1 MSTRSW
7 ICLER
12 EGDYEC
18 IYCHWN
24 GYLYHNGRILLKHYQ
39 DVQKVKKLLSFG
51 GMALL
56 GERIMPDKDIL
67 HSYEMP

>member
-1 MSTRSW
+1 MYLLP
-7 ICLER
+7 LEWVFVSQWPH
-12 EGDYEC
+12 
-18 IYCHWN
+18 IA
-24 GYLYHNGRILLKHYQ
+24 Q
-39 DVQKVKKLLSFG
+39 DNQKVKKLLSFG